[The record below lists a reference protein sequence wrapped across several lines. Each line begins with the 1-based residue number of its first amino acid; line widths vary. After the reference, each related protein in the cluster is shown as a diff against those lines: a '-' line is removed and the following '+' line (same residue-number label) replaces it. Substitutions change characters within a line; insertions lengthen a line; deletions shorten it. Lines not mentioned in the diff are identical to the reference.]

1 LNPPTSKI
9 ASREKEQTEYK
20 DHWNFSAYLPLSD
33 TNHLWSNQYTDNN
46 MGVWNGVI
54 LHMTTGTI

>member
-1 LNPPTSKI
+1 M
-9 ASREKEQTEYK
+9 ASREKEQREYK
-20 DHWNFSAYLPLSD
+20 GHWNFSAYLPLSD
-33 TNHLWSNQYTDNN
+33 TNHLRSYQYTDNN